1 MHHCHRV
8 LKSTD
13 FLVHLYNANT
23 ESEQLTTLS
32 DLSKVLRE
40 INDVSNK
47 NVVLGG
53 DFSLLIKA
61 KLEAQRGNPGLKKKS
76 LAKIMQIKG

>member
-61 KLEAQRGNPGLKKKS
+61 KLEAQRGNSGLKKKS
-76 LAKIMQIKG
+76 LAKIMQIRG

>member
-1 MHHCHRV
+1 M
-8 LKSTD
+8 
-13 FLVHLYNANT
+13 
-23 ESEQLTTLS
+23 
-32 DLSKVLRE
+32 LRE
-40 INDVSNK
+40 INHDSNK

>member
-1 MHHCHRV
+1 M
-8 LKSTD
+8 
-13 FLVHLYNANT
+13 
-23 ESEQLTTLS
+23 LS

-53 DFSLLIKA
+53 DFNLLIKA

-76 LAKIMQIKG
+76 SAKIMQIKG